1 MDASSIIEIEDLY
14 TNFYTKGGVVYVL
27 DGINLRIKKG
37 ETFGLVGESGCGKSV
52 TANSIMCLV
61 PSPPSKVEGGRIMFA
76 LPPGYRSH
84 FERMMGREAS
94 KGTNDPEAVA
104 ARQEFETALAAGEYP
119 VPGLGDRYASY
130 RSLEEKKGRNDPET
144 VAALTKLIQSMNEI
158 NILEL
163 GQLDLQ
169 RIRGKVISM
178 IFQEPTA
185 SLNPVFTAGDQI
197 AEIILLHEKKD
208 LTAAVLKNLDRKKKL
223 IKNDEG
229 AQKLPGHDGEIT
241 CSACGAKVQKEMD
254 HCPSCDLSFPIRHV
268 PIITSLKL
276 RIEQDLYA
284 RMNDNPEDG
293 LLWLLSKIPILKRYK
308 RPMENE
314 AFNRAIGMLRMV
326 RVPDPVNVAN
336 SYPYELSGGM
346 QQRVMIAMALACKPQ
361 LLIADEPTTALD
373 VTIQA
378 QILKLMRELQKDTG
392 TTILM
397 ITHNLGIIAEICDRV
412 GVMYA
417 GSIVE
422 LTSNQEIF
430 KEPLHPYTQ
439 GLLSAIPRI
448 DQELPRLEIIEGSV
462 PNLSKPPTGCRFHP
476 RCPYAMAICSRE
488 KPAMMDIKPGHSVAC
503 HLYTEVKQWPTVR
516 S

>member
-14 TNFYTKGGVVYVL
+14 TNFYTKGGVVYAL
-27 DGINLRIKKG
+27 DGVNIKIRKG
-37 ETFGLVGESGCGKSV
+37 ETLGLVGESGCGKSV
-52 TANSIMCLV
+52 TANSIMRLV
-61 PSPPSKVEGGRIMFA
+61 PSPPSKVEGGRIMFG
-76 LPPGYRSH
+76 LPPGYRTH
-84 FERMMGREAS
+84 LERMMDQEAS
-94 KGTNDPEAVA
+94 KGPNDPKVVA
-104 ARQEFETALAAGEYP
+104 ARQDFENALAAGEYP

-130 RSLEEKKGRNDPET
+130 RTLEGKKGRNDPEVVEARKT
-144 VAALTKLIQSMNEI
+144 LIQSMGEI

-178 IFQEPTA
+178 IFQEPMA

-197 AEIILLHEKKD
+197 AEIILLHEQKD
-208 LTAAVLKNLDRKKKL
+208 LTEAVLKNLDRKEKL
-223 IKNDEG
+223 IGNKEG
-229 AQKLPGHDGEIT
+229 AQMLPGHDGEIT
-241 CSACGAKVQKEMD
+241 CSVCGAKVQREMD
-254 HCPSCDLSFPIRHV
+254 HCPSCDRSFPISHIPV
-268 PIITSLKL
+268 ITPLKL
-276 RIEQDLYA
+276 KIERDLYT
-284 RMNDNPEDG
+284 RMNDNPDDG

-308 RPMENE
+308 RSMEEE
-314 AFNRAIGMLRMV
+314 AFKRAIGMLRMV
-326 RVPDPVNVAN
+326 RVPDPINVAN

-378 QILKLMRELQKDTG
+378 QILKLMRELQKDMG

-417 GSIVE
+417 GNIVE
-422 LTSNQEIF
+422 LTSNREIF

-448 DQELPRLEIIEGSV
+448 DQDLPRLEIIEGSV

-476 RCPYAMAICSRE
+476 RCPYAMAICSKE
-488 KPAMMDIKPGHSVAC
+488 KPAMMEIKPGHSVAC
-503 HLYTEVKQWPTVR
+503 HLYTEMKQ
-516 S
+516 